1 MSPVSLVCRK
11 TTEGHRAMNTSELAE
26 DYLVDRNEGMRK
38 LVTWFLNE
46 VMQQEA
52 LDQSQAQPY
61 ERTGRRRARRNGTRK
76 RTLKTLNGEVILD
89 KPQFREFPFI
99 TQVFDRYS
107 RVEKSLRVAVSESYL
122 QGVSTRRVREIVSK
136 FGLENIS
143 ASEVSRI
150 AKELDE
156 NVKKFLERPIEEE
169 IRYLFVDAS
178 YFKVRSDGRYV
189 NKALLIVT
197 GIREDGYREIL
208 GARVVGGED
217 ESFWESFFEEL
228 KGRGLKGIQ
237 LVISDGHKGI
247 QKAVE
252 KAFLGAS
259 WQMCNVHF
267 MRAVLKNIPKKDK
280 TEIAYKLREALEDEG
295 KMQKLAIDLDERGY
309 SKSAETI
316 ERFRFDLWNYKA
328 FPRSHWRK
336 IRTTNSLERINKE
349 LKRRSRVVGAFSNDE
364 SLLRLAVCIM
374 MDINEEWITGK
385 RYLSLEE

>member
-1 MSPVSLVCRK
+1 
-11 TTEGHRAMNTSELAE
+11 MNTMELAE

-38 LVTWFLNE
+38 LITWFLNE

-52 LDQSQAQPY
+52 LNQIQAQPY
-61 ERTGRRRARRNGTRK
+61 ERTGQRRARRNGVRK
-76 RTLKTLNGEVILD
+76 RTLKTLNGELVLD
-89 KPQFREFPFI
+89 KPQFREFPFK

-107 RVEKSLRVAVSESYL
+107 RVEKSLRVAVAESYL

-156 NVKKFLERPIEEE
+156 KVKEFLGRPIDNE

-178 YFKVRSDGRYV
+178 YFKVRSEGRYV
-189 NKALLIVT
+189 NKALLTVT

-208 GARVVGGED
+208 GAKVADGED

-228 KGRGLKGIQ
+228 KVRGLKGIQ

-280 TEIAYKLREALEDEG
+280 AEIAYKLREALEDETE
-295 KMQKLAIDLDERGY
+295 MQKLAIDLDERGY

-328 FPRSHWRK
+328 FPRTHWRK
-336 IRTTNSLERINKE
+336 IRTTNVLERINKE
-349 LKRRSRVVGAFSNDE
+349 LKRRSRVAGAFSNDE
-364 SLLRLAVCIM
+364 SLLRLAGCIM
-374 MDINEEWITGK
+374 MDINEDWITGNK
-385 RYLSLEE
+385 YLSLEE